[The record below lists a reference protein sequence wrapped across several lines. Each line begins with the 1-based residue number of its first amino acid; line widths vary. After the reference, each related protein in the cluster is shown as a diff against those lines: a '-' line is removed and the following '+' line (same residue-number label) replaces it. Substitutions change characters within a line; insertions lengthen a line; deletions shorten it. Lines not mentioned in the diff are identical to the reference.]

1 MPRIPGTTNAQ
12 SKFLRAFYHHPAG
25 PAKKSWPSPSILR
38 RWLSKPSF
46 RAALAQV
53 KDNCRHRAH
62 VQLSFSTFKAAHI
75 IAQSFND
82 PSPSIEAQKSKL
94 KNALSLLQ
102 LDHGRQR
109 FISRSLANGEIARQP
124 P

>member
-25 PAKKSWPSPSILR
+25 PTKKSWPSPSILR
-38 RWLSKPSF
+38 CWLTTPSF

-53 KDNCRHRAH
+53 QDNCLHRAR

-109 FISRSLANGEIARQP
+109 FLARSIDVGEISADP